1 MLTGQLIHPEIL
13 HFLSLCGHGS
23 KILIADGNY
32 PLKAK
37 TVNANKIYLGLT
49 PGTPTVTDVLKA
61 VNSVANFEAMKVMT
75 PDDGKEPE
83 IFDEFQ
89 NILPDCPMEKLGRYE
104 FYDACC
110 QQDVELAIS
119 TGEERPYANILLTV
133 GCA

>member
-75 PDDGKEPE
+75 PDRGKRPGNIYRVPE
-83 IFDEFQ
+83 
-89 NILPDCPMEKLGRYE
+89 Y
-104 FYDACC
+104 
-110 QQDVELAIS
+110 LAGLSNGKAREI
-119 TGEERPYANILLTV
+119 
-133 GCA
+133 